1 MIRNLLD
8 NFTQHYDWSIAI
20 IHFFVA
26 FVSISIVNWFGSH
39 SISVG
44 YMQMSIAVKEE
55 TAPAFNLIFKALA
68 PIVFF
73 VFFVVAVQSVGSP
86 QLVNFS
92 YLIIL
97 YYWLIRAIT
106 IIIMGHARLLNWS
119 IFFVYFGVSMGLS
132 LWIYSLVEKVDK
144 LLPDPRSLL
153 DQLWIL
159 IIIFIYGIFNNLE
172 ISQKGSIKRKNKYI
186 NNKYHILKQRYG
198 SIISYHCSNEFYEA
212 TTYAIMIYED
222 FNRPV
227 IVRWIE
233 YMHFF
238 ITKRPHTL
246 GIMQVRTKK
255 YISNEK
261 SIIMGINIIKN
272 ATLKYKKENNPD
284 SDSPN
289 DAVSQIAGI
298 YNCNNEVYKSEVGEI
313 FTTIKEKYSKLD
325 DNYSEIAI

>member
-1 MIRNLLD
+1 MQNLLD
-8 NFTQHYDWSIAI
+8 NFFQHYDWSIAI

-26 FVSISIVNWFGSH
+26 LISIFIVNWFGSH

-44 YMQMSIAVKEE
+44 YMQMSIVVKEE
-55 TAPAFNLIFKALA
+55 TAPAFNFIFKTLA
-68 PIVFF
+68 PVVFF
-73 VFFVVAVQSVGSP
+73 VFFVVAVQSASRTE
-86 QLVNFS
+86 LVKFS

-97 YYWLIRAIT
+97 YYWLIRAIS
-106 IIIMGHARLLNWS
+106 IILMNRAKLLNWS
-119 IFFVYFGVSMGLS
+119 IYFIYFGVSMGLS

-144 LLPDPRSLL
+144 LLPNPRSLL
-153 DQLWIL
+153 DQMWIL
-159 IIIFIYGIFNNLE
+159 IIIFIYSIFNDLE

-186 NNKYHILKQRYG
+186 NNKYHILKQNYG

-222 FNRPV
+222 FNRPF
-227 IVRWIE
+227 IIRCIE

-238 ITKRPHTL
+238 ITKKPHTL
-246 GIMQVRTKK
+246 GIMQVSTKK
-255 YISNEK
+255 YISNKE
-261 SIIMGINIIKN
+261 SIILGINIIKN
-272 ATLKYKKENNPD
+272 ATIEHKKENRPEF
-284 SDSPN
+284 DSPN